1 MRRLQMEAIQQSFRF
16 LTPTTLKAPFGWV
29 GGKSQL
35 AKHIVELMPKHRRYI
50 EVFGGGLSVLY
61 AKPKLKGSGS
71 NKYSEVV
78 NDINGDLINLH
89 TIIKTRPQSFGI
101 MLNDYLCSREIFY
114 AIKQGKIKPK
124 NDIQRAVLY
133 YFLLAFSFG
142 SKGDNFAMCKSRP
155 PKNIYRD
162 YSIWSERL
170 KGVCIENMEFSK
182 LIKEY
187 DDKESLFY
195 LDPPYVGTEN
205 YYKIERGFGLQ
216 EHRELCEILSH
227 IKGKFILSYNDCA
240 LVRELYKD
248 FNIMQ
253 TKQIRYSMNIKTRKM
268 TSEVLIVNF

>member
-1 MRRLQMEAIQQSFRF
+1 MQYKF

-29 GGKSQL
+29 GGKSRL
-35 AKHIVELMPKHRRYI
+35 AKDIVALMPPHRRYI

-61 AKPKLKGSGS
+61 AKPKLTGSGS
-71 NKYSEVV
+71 NKYSEII

-89 TIIKTRPQSFGI
+89 TIIKTRPQSFRN
-101 MLNDYLCSREIFY
+101 MLNHFPCSREIFY
-114 AIKQGKIKPK
+114 KIKDGKIKPRNNLEK
-124 NDIQRAVLY
+124 AVLY
-133 YFLLAFSFG
+133 YYLLVFSFA

-170 KGVCIENMEFSK
+170 KGVCIENMDFAR

-187 DDKESLFY
+187 DSVDSLFY

-205 YYKIERGFGLQ
+205 YYKIEGKF
-216 EHRELCEILSH
+216 ELDQHKQLAEILRN
-227 IKGKFILSYNDCA
+227 IQGKCIVSYNDCT

-248 FNIMQ
+248 FRILQ
-253 TKQIRYSMNIKTRKM
+253 TKEVRYSMNIQARKL
-268 TSEVLIVNF
+268 TKEVLIMNY